1 MKTKILIPV
10 LTVFSFFEIGYAQN
24 PEATDSLTRELQE
37 IVVTAEQPA
46 TKLVGSTLVST
57 IPGTNLAD
65 LGTALDVLAQL
76 PMIKVEDNTV
86 SVITR
91 VRDKNIRF
99 LSHG

>member
-65 LGTALDVLAQL
+65 LA
-76 PMIKVEDNTV
+76 P
-86 SVITR
+86 
-91 VRDKNIRF
+91 
-99 LSHG
+99 LSMFSRSCR